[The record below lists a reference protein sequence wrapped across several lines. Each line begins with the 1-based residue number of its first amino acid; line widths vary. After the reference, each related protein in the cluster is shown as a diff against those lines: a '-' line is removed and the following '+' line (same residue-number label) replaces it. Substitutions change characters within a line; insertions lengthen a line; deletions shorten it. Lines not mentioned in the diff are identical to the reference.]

1 MQHNISGSDHTLLPH
16 NISNTSLALVLA
28 LFLLF
33 LYPYSTLFLLF
44 SNSSLP
50 LLLLYSAADTATLI
64 LAVGGALIGALVIG
78 VSICVIYCCCYRVNK
93 YTNPATLPEIIDT
106 HPPMAEA
113 VIAQSSSSNPTSTRS
128 MTGYPV
134 ALPTPVARGM
144 VQNVYVLQDVENHDP
159 TLPLY
164 HTNQAAA

>member
-1 MQHNISGSDHTLLPH
+1 ML
-16 NISNTSLALVLA
+16 
-28 LFLLF
+28 LFLL
-33 LYPYSTLFLLF
+33 YSYSSFTLTLLF
-44 SNSSLP
+44 SYSSLT
-50 LLLLYSAADTATLI
+50 LLLLYSTLLYSAADTATLI

>member
-1 MQHNISGSDHTLLPH
+1 MQHNISDSNHTLLPF
-16 NISNTSLALVLA
+16 NTSNTSLALA
-28 LFLLF
+28 LFLFF
-33 LYPYSTLFLLF
+33 LYPYSTLTLLF
-44 SNSSLP
+44 SNSP
-50 LLLLYSAADTATLI
+50 LTLLSSTADTATLI

-78 VSICVIYCCCYRVNK
+78 VTICVIYCCCYRVNK